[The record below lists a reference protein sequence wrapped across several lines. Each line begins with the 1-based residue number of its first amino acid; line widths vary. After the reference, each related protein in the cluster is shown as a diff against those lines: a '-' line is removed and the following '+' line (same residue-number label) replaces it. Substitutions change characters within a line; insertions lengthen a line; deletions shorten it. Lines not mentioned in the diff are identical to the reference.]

1 MELISTFVI
10 AGSRDLFK
18 LSPNVFLFNL
28 TTFGLEALFNELFL
42 CLGAESSVGDVE
54 LIETEFTPVLIDS
67 SEVVGLLLILIM
79 LHSVL
84 AILLRVPSTVSSDFL
99 KKIKSSQN
107 ENYKNITYKDTHCF
121 TKPHI
126 NLYRKC
132 KQCGKIPTQSHT
144 FIIMHTKYMIQPYS
158 Y

>member
-1 MELISTFVI
+1 M
-10 AGSRDLFK
+10 FK

-42 CLGAESSVGDVE
+42 YPAGAESSVGDVE
-54 LIETEFTPVLIDS
+54 LIETEFTPLLIDS

-84 AILLRVPSTVSSDFL
+84 AILLTVPSTLSSDFL
-99 KKIKSSQN
+99 KEIK
-107 ENYKNITYKDTHCF
+107 ITYKDIHCF
-121 TKPHI
+121 IKPPF

-132 KQCGKIPTQSHT
+132 KQSGKISTMPHT
-144 FIIMHTKYMIQPYS
+144 FIIMHT
-158 Y
+158 